1 MQLLKHDLPIDEAQ
15 FFWLITYFGG
25 FAPLLKLDINH
36 VKDVMNIEILSYL
49 TWGVI
54 RETEILDK
62 NHFREVNLE
71 SSVRRLHRGVTAIR
85 QFLLVME
92 MYSKGVCWTSP
103 QVESDDSQGCE
114 TYIRQLHSFLP
125 AMKDLHQAFILLLR
139 QYNPKVQDGHYLRDV
154 IATNH
159 FLLVTLERAAGVPAY
174 GGSSVDLKE
183 HLKQFCTPTIVARY
197 GIALGDFRTNDIVV
211 NHSIFQFL
219 HHVNGDLGRI
229 DLLLNSIIVHPFV
242 KICEEQF
249 KVSF

>member
-1 MQLLKHDLPIDEAQ
+1 
-15 FFWLITYFGG
+15 
-25 FAPLLKLDINH
+25 
-36 VKDVMNIEILSYL
+36 
-49 TWGVI
+49 
-54 RETEILDK
+54 
-62 NHFREVNLE
+62 
-71 SSVRRLHRGVTAIR
+71 
-85 QFLLVME
+85 ME
-92 MYSKGVCWTSP
+92 MYSNGVCWTSP